1 MRALL
6 HKVEKALDQ
15 GNMERA
21 KLRAEI
27 VRLKEDFRAVKPYI
41 RKRVRI
47 PANDKFTTIKDIA
60 EAEEASRKPPKR
72 KRGARTED
80 LAPVV
85 EKAQEIIIH
94 GLNRIHQIEEID

>member
-1 MRALL
+1 
-6 HKVEKALDQ
+6 
-15 GNMERA
+15 MERV

-27 VRLKEDFRAVKPYI
+27 VRLKEDFRVVKPYI

-47 PANDKFTTIKDIA
+47 LANDKFATIKDIA

-72 KRGARTED
+72 RRGARTED

-85 EKAQEIIIH
+85 EKAQEMIIH
-94 GLNRIHQIEEID
+94 GLDRIYQIKEMD

>member
-1 MRALL
+1 
-6 HKVEKALDQ
+6 LDQ

-27 VRLKEDFRAVKPYI
+27 ARLKEDFRAIKPHT

-47 PANDKFTTIKDIA
+47 PANDKFATIKDIA
-60 EAEEASRKPPKR
+60 EAEEASKKPPKR
-72 KRGARTED
+72 RRGARTKD

-85 EKAQEIIIH
+85 EKAQEMIIH
-94 GLNRIHQIEEID
+94 GLDRIHQIEEMD